1 MGFRFP
7 FPTCR
12 TSLIRLL
19 PLATAIAFT
28 PGSGARPISEILSEK
43 DALFD
48 PWDQEK
54 WAAWYKD
61 GHIVEPFEIDRPAT
75 FAPRDT
81 PWVFSTARFGEIH
94 GKASAIFPI
103 VGTGPW
109 IIDGN
114 NVTLDVRTDAAKAMT
129 IRDWYTNDYKGEQL
143 VDRVHGFKFRQKGT
157 AASPSILRNITLMG
171 FWRAVD
177 TAYTQEN
184 PPVHLENITA
194 RFNICAFY
202 TNGPRGVIRNCHVT
216 ESIMMGIYA
225 DQESN
230 GWLIENNTFR
240 DNGMRGVRSW
250 SAITLDSCYN
260 YDIRNNR
267 FLAPT
272 SPPRDYHSAITLY
285 RNQGEKG
292 DIREP
297 SASWNLIS
305 ENTFQGYHQAID
317 AGIRMGRRA
326 SGTLANLAMEGR
338 CYVDYNTIRGNTF
351 DNCVI
356 GVLLRTG
363 FNAVDANR
371 FDNVKTPIALVNA
384 FRTLQHNR
392 ITNQEND
399 EVAIWSDPGQY
410 PDYVKYVSNHNEP
423 GLELGS
429 GIKPQAKF
437 YHVISPEGRPKF
449 RDPGAAT
456 LVVADQI
463 AGLPEDGGT
472 PDYNL
477 FPTRPGQAGNLGFT
491 NKPIDIA
498 VGKFA
503 AARPAGDFAVI
514 FDRPGS
520 RVGRQ
525 DYYSIIL
532 YDQNGAEFERCGRSR
547 KRWSRIAAG
556 NFLRDTGAR
565 LVNGNHEVAA
575 VSSEPDENGCY
586 PVYVFRKGIAE
597 PAAVLMDDNRMPV
610 KALAAGRFTNHPD
623 GYAELAVILEGSSRI
638 TLIKPSDKSWSRTIE
653 AGDTA
658 LSTVATGEFNGNPA
672 DGDEIAAL
680 SESAGPILLFK
691 TGHPGAYA
699 TTGPAA
705 PWKLLSA
712 GGAAQGANGTRQLAA
727 IRADSPGEI
736 HFFEA
741 GSAEALRTTKHH
753 LPGGMPVRF
762 GFGDHEKTDAPE
774 PETNGRFTLGG
785 LHPGKATNPEVRLA
799 ILPKTAPASVPVL
812 VWAPLLEGAPERM
825 TVVPILK

>member
-1 MGFRFP
+1 MRFRFP
-7 FPTCR
+7 LPTCS
-12 TSLIRLL
+12 TGLIPLL
-19 PLATAIAFT
+19 PLATAISFA
-28 PGSGARPISEILSEK
+28 PDSAARPISDVLKEK

-61 GHIVEPFEIDRPAT
+61 GNIVEPFEIDRPAT
-75 FAPRDT
+75 FAPRET
-81 PWVFSTARFGEIH
+81 PWVFSTGRFAEIH
-94 GKASAIFPI
+94 GEAAAMFPI
-103 VGTGPW
+103 VGAGPW

-114 NVTLDVRTDAAKAMT
+114 NVTLDARTDAAKALT
-129 IRDWYTNDYKGEQL
+129 IREWYTKDYKGEQL
-143 VDRVHGFKFRQKGT
+143 VNRVHGFKFRQKGA

-184 PPVHLENITA
+184 PTIHLENITA
-194 RFNICAFY
+194 RLNACAFY
-202 TNGPRGVIRNCHVT
+202 TNGARGVIRNCHVI

-240 DNGMRGVRSW
+240 DNGLRGVRSW

-272 SPPRDYHSAITLY
+272 SSPRDYHSAITLY
-285 RNQGEKG
+285 RNQGERG

-326 SGTLANLAMEGR
+326 SGALANLAMEGR
-338 CYVDYNTIRGNTF
+338 CYVDYNTIRENTF
-351 DNCVI
+351 ENCVI

-371 FDNVKTPIALVNA
+371 FENVRTPIALVNA

-399 EVAIWSDPGQY
+399 EVAVWSEPGQY
-410 PDYVKYVSNHNEP
+410 PDYIRYVSNHNEP

-429 GIKPQAKF
+429 GIKPQSKF
-437 YHVISPEGRPKF
+437 YHVISPQGRPRF
-449 RDPGAAT
+449 RDPGSST
-456 LVVADQI
+456 LVVSGRI
-463 AGLPEDGGT
+463 AGLPEDGGA

-477 FPTRPGQAGNLGFT
+477 FPTSPGQAGNLGFT

-498 VGKFA
+498 VGRFA

-525 DYYSIIL
+525 DYYSIIF
-532 YDQNGAEFERCGRSR
+532 YDQNGAEFERCGRSK
-547 KRWSRIAAG
+547 KRWSKIAAG
-556 NFLRDTGAR
+556 NFLGDTGAR

-586 PVYVFRKGIAE
+586 PVYIFRKGIAE
-597 PAAVLMDDNRMPV
+597 PGAVLMRDNRMPV
-610 KALAAGRFTNHPD
+610 KALAAGRFTNRPD
-623 GYAELAVILEGSSRI
+623 GYQELAVIREGSSRI
-638 TLIKPSDKSWSRTIE
+638 TLIKPSDKNWIQTIE
-653 AGDTA
+653 AGA
-658 LSTVATGEFNGNPA
+658 PVLSTVAAGEFNGNPG

-691 TGHPGAYA
+691 TGHSGAYA
-699 TTGPAA
+699 TTGPSA
-705 PWKLLSA
+705 PWKLLST
-712 GGAAQGANGTRQLAA
+712 GGAAREGNGTRQLAA
-727 IRADSPGEI
+727 IRADSPDAV
-736 HFFEA
+736 HFFEP
-741 GSAEALRTTKHH
+741 GNAEAFRTTKHH
-753 LPGGMPVRF
+753 LPGGLPIRF
-762 GFGDHEKTDAPE
+762 GLGEYQKTDASE
-774 PETNGRFTLGG
+774 PEINGRFVMGG
-785 LHPGKATNPEVRLA
+785 LYPGKAVNPEIRLA
-799 ILPKTAPASVPVL
+799 ILPRTAPVSMPVL
-812 VWAPLLEGAPERM
+812 VWAPLEDGPADRLS
-825 TVVPILK
+825 VVPILK